1 MSERFGL
8 SSRIL
13 ELLIAGI
20 ERFPEIEEA
29 KICGSRAMG
38 NFKNGSDI
46 DIALFGAGV
55 DETVARRLSTL
66 LNEELPIP
74 HHVDVV
80 AFNCCTN
87 EALKKHIVQYGKRI
101 DFISL

>member
-1 MSERFGL
+1 MSESFGL
-8 SSRIL
+8 SSRVL

-29 KICGSRAMG
+29 KIFGSRAMG

-46 DIALFGAGV
+46 DIALFGAEV

-80 AFNCCTN
+80 AFDRCTN
-87 EALKKHIVQYGKRI
+87 EALKEHIILHGKRI
-101 DFISL
+101 A